1 MMMEKLARA
10 AWLLLALIHVMPA
23 TVLFAPDL
31 SMRLYGV
38 DPIGPAGILI
48 IHRGALFLAIT
59 AASFW
64 AIIDPSARR
73 VCSMVVGI
81 SIIGF
86 LGVYARASLPDGPA
100 RTIAMVDAVALL
112 PLIFV
117 SYRAWVRPGLTA
129 P

>member
-1 MMMEKLARA
+1 MTEKLTRV
-10 AWLLLALIHVMPA
+10 AWLLLALVHVIPA

-38 DPIGPAGILI
+38 DPTGPAGILI
-48 IHRGALFLAIT
+48 IHRGALFLAIM
-59 AASFW
+59 AASLW
-64 AIIDPSARR
+64 AIIDPAARR
-73 VCSMVVGI
+73 LCSMAVGI

-86 LGVYARASLPDGPA
+86 LMVYSRAGLPDGPL
-100 RTIAMVDAVALL
+100 RTIAMVDTVALL